1 MIAMIVK
8 RASAVALVLV
18 AISMSSCATST
29 ASRQGHGTGMPD
41 VMTRG
46 TGDLGLVIE
55 RADGAIVVVEN
66 TGRTALCRVDGLGDL
81 SHASAVISRD
91 ARYAFVFGRDGGLSK
106 IDLLGCRIVKRV
118 IQAGNSIGGAI
129 SQDGRVVAVSNY
141 EPGGVKLFD
150 TATLELLSEI
160 SARELSGTNSK
171 TVGLVDAP
179 GRRFV
184 VALYDA
190 GEIWLIDATDSRN
203 PAVRRYHNIG
213 QLPYDAFV
221 TPDGRTYVAG
231 LFGEDGMAMLDLW
244 HADAGVKRIDAGFAQ
259 AGTGERLPVYKMP
272 HFEGVAFAGG
282 KVFVPAVGRHEV
294 LVIDGATWK
303 LRGRIP
309 VAGQPI
315 FTVARPDGREIW
327 VNFAL
332 PDNGK
337 VQVID
342 VDRLKV
348 AKTLEPG
355 PAVLHLEFTPRGEEV
370 WMSLRDADA
379 VVVYDTATKS
389 ELARLPMR
397 APSGIFFTSRAWRI
411 GQ

>member
-1 MIAMIVK
+1 MITMAVK
-8 RASAVALVLV
+8 RFPLIVLALVAVAV
-18 AISMSSCATST
+18 SSCSTST
-29 ASRQGHGTGMPD
+29 GTKDVASDRQAM
-41 VMTRG
+41 VRG
-46 TGDLGLVIE
+46 TGDLGLVVE
-55 RADGAIVVVEN
+55 RADGAVVVVEN
-66 TGRTALCRVDGLGDL
+66 TGRTALCRIDGLGDL

-106 IDLLGCRIVKRV
+106 IDLLGCRVVKRV
-118 IQAGNSIGGAI
+118 IQAGNAIGGAI

-150 TATLELLSEI
+150 AGTLEELSEI
-160 SARELSGTNSK
+160 SARELTGANSK
-171 TVGLVDAP
+171 TVGLVDVP

-184 VALYDA
+184 VALYD
-190 GEIWLIDATDSRN
+190 GDEIWLIDAADPRQ
-203 PAVRRYHNIG
+203 PAVRRYHNVG
-213 QLPYDAFV
+213 HMPYDAFV

-231 LFGEDGMAMLDLW
+231 LFGEDGMVMLDLW
-244 HADAGVKRIDAGFAQ
+244 HADAGVKRIDAGFSQ
-259 AGTGERLPVYKMP
+259 SDEGERLPVYKMP

-282 KVFVPAVGRHEV
+282 NVFAPAVGRHDV
-294 LVIDGATWK
+294 LVIDGTNWR

-309 VAGQPI
+309 VAGQPV

-342 VDRLKV
+342 VARMKV
-348 AKTLEPG
+348 VKTLEPG
-355 PAVLHLEFTPRGEEV
+355 PAVLHMEFTPRGEEV

-379 VVVYDTATKS
+379 VVVYDTATKG
-389 ELARLPMR
+389 EIARLPMR
-397 APSGIFFTSRAWRI
+397 SPSGIFFTSRAWRI

>member
-1 MIAMIVK
+1 MIAMAVK
-8 RASAVALVLV
+8 RLPLLVLMLVAAASA
-18 AISMSSCATST
+18 SCSTST
-29 ASRQGHGTGMPD
+29 GKKEGASDRQAMI
-41 VMTRG
+41 RG
-46 TGDLGLVIE
+46 TGDLGLVVE
-55 RADGAIVVVEN
+55 RADGAVVVVEN
-66 TGRTALCRVDGLGDL
+66 TGRTELCRIDGLGDL

-106 IDLLGCRIVKRV
+106 VDLLACRVVKRV
-118 IQAGNSIGGAI
+118 IQAGNAIGGAI

-150 TATLELLSEI
+150 AGTLEQLSEI
-160 SARELSGTNSK
+160 SSRELTGANSK

-179 GRRFV
+179 GRHFV
-184 VALYDA
+184 VALYD
-190 GEIWLIDATDSRN
+190 GDEIWLIDAAEPRE

-213 QLPYDAFV
+213 HMPYDAFV

-244 HADAGVKRIDAGFAQ
+244 HADAGVKRIDAGFSQSDA
-259 AGTGERLPVYKMP
+259 GERLPVYKMP

-282 KVFVPAVGRHEV
+282 NVFVPAVGRHDV
-294 LVIDGATWK
+294 LVIDGTTWR

-342 VDRLKV
+342 VAQMKV
-348 AKTLEPG
+348 VKTLEPG
-355 PAVLHLEFTPRGEEV
+355 PAVLHMEFTPRGEEA

-379 VVVYDTATKS
+379 VVVYDTATKG
-389 ELARLPMR
+389 EIARLPIR
-397 APSGIFFTSRAWRI
+397 SPSGIFFTSRAWRI

>member
-1 MIAMIVK
+1 MIAPGVK
-8 RASAVALVLV
+8 RFPLIALALVAV
-18 AISMSSCATST
+18 VTTSCSTSAGKKESSAE
-29 ASRQGHGTGMPD
+29 RQTM
-41 VMTRG
+41 VRG

-55 RADGAIVVVEN
+55 RADGAVVVVEN

-106 IDLLGCRIVKRV
+106 IDMLGCRIVKRV
-118 IQAGNSIGGAI
+118 IQAGNAIGGAI

-150 TATLELLSEI
+150 AGTLEQLSEI
-160 SARELSGTNSK
+160 SSRELTGANSK

-184 VALYDA
+184 VALYD
-190 GEIWLIDATDSRN
+190 GDEIWLIDAAEPRE

-213 QLPYDAFV
+213 HMPYDAFV

-244 HADAGVKRIDAGFAQ
+244 HADAGVKRIDAGFSQSGA
-259 AGTGERLPVYKMP
+259 GERLPVYKMP

-282 KVFVPAVGRHEV
+282 NVFVPAVGRHDV
-294 LVIDGATWK
+294 LVIDGTTWR

-342 VDRLKV
+342 VARMKV
-348 AKTLEPG
+348 LKTLEPG
-355 PAVLHLEFTPRGEEV
+355 PAVLHMEFTPRGEEV

-379 VVVYDTATKS
+379 VVVYDTATKR
-389 ELARLPMR
+389 EIARLPVR
-397 APSGIFFTSRAWRI
+397 SPSGIFFTSRAWRI

>member
-1 MIAMIVK
+1 MIAMAAK
-8 RASAVALVLV
+8 RLPLLVLMLVAAASA
-18 AISMSSCATST
+18 SCSTSAGKKEG
-29 ASRQGHGTGMPD
+29 ASDRQAMI
-41 VMTRG
+41 RG
-46 TGDLGLVIE
+46 TGDLGLVVE
-55 RADGAIVVVEN
+55 RADGAVVVVEN
-66 TGRTALCRVDGLGDL
+66 TGRTALCRIEGLGDL

-106 IDLLGCRIVKRV
+106 VDLLGCRVVKRV
-118 IQAGNSIGGAI
+118 IQAGNAIGGAI

-150 TATLELLSEI
+150 AGTLEQLSEI
-160 SARELSGTNSK
+160 SSRELTGANSK
-171 TVGLVDAP
+171 TVGLVDTP

-184 VALYDA
+184 VALYD
-190 GEIWLIDATDSRN
+190 GDEIWLIDAAEPRA

-213 QLPYDAFV
+213 HMPYDAFV

-244 HADAGVKRIDAGFAQ
+244 HADAGVKRIDAGFSQSGA
-259 AGTGERLPVYKMP
+259 GERLPVYKMP

-282 KVFVPAVGRHEV
+282 NVFVPAVGRHDV
-294 LVIDGATWK
+294 LVIDGTTWRF
-303 LRGRIP
+303 RGRIP

-337 VQVID
+337 VQVVD
-342 VDRLKV
+342 VARMQV
-348 AKTLEPG
+348 VKTLEPG
-355 PAVLHLEFTPRGEEV
+355 PAVLHMEFTPRGEEA

-379 VVVYDTATKS
+379 VVVYDTATKG
-389 ELARLPMR
+389 EIARLPIR
-397 APSGIFFTSRAWRI
+397 SPSGIFFTSRAWRI